1 MESVRLVEAPIS
13 LNFDEVLGEN
23 EAFEREYHKMSES
36 DDDPI
41 AQWLK
46 LAKARGDTQDSD
58 PVLLSLLIELH
69 RKIDSLESIIKNEK
83 PNRIELKLSEDVKRI
98 GFMHL
103 ELNKATLKKGMNYY
117 GRVEMPTYPSR
128 DIGIFFT
135 AEDDNLA
142 RITRI
147 HQRDEKEWSS
157 YFTARE
163 RVMIREKRAHQ

>member
-1 MESVRLVEAPIS
+1 MEDIRLVDAPIALS
-13 LNFDEVLGEN
+13 FSELKDKN
-23 EAFEREYHKMSES
+23 EEYEREYHRMSES

-69 RKIDSLESIIKNEK
+69 RKIDSLEAIIKKEK
-83 PNRIELKLSEDVKRI
+83 PDRVELDLDEDINKI
-98 GFMHL
+98 GFMHF
-103 ELNKATLKKGMNYY
+103 ELKHAVLKTGSEYY
-117 GRVEMPTYPSR
+117 ARVTMPTYPTR
-128 DIGIFFT
+128 DIGLFFK
-135 AEDDNLA
+135 AESENIA
-142 RITRI
+142 KIIRI

-163 RVMIREKRAHQ
+163 RVMIREMKGQQ